1 MSVLEYRN
9 PRSKGPSVTG
19 RPNARNEPGL
29 PDDDPAGAW
38 AAGLAHNL
46 RNLIQVVNG
55 NLELIA
61 ARADDELTLRYLA
74 NAQTAAQLI
83 AELARN
89 LEDDL
94 SE

>member
-9 PRSKGPSVTG
+9 SQCKGSGVTG
-19 RPNARNEPGL
+19 RPSPRNEPGIQ
-29 PDDDPAGAW
+29 DGDPAEALV
-38 AAGLAHNL
+38 AGLAHNL

-89 LEDDL
+89 IEEDL